1 MENSRPTRRP
11 RRMREPRHLGMPLLG
26 SPPLRNHLKPIE
38 ILSQDQLMAIH
49 EASLRLLEETGIEFM
64 GAAAR
69 SRFREAGAQ
78 VDEASGHILGA
89 SIFGHAAEEL
99 IHVFA
104 LAIRYGI
111 TADQLKD
118 TIFAFPTFSAD
129 IKFLA

>member
-1 MENSRPTRRP
+1 MVGVTEAQA
-11 RRMREPRHLGMPLLG
+11 REKG
-26 SPPLRNHLKPIE
+26 LKVRIQTSDMQSW
-38 ILSQDQLMAIH
+38 LSAKTYA
-49 EASLRLLEETGIEFM
+49 ES
-64 GAAAR
+64 AAWAKIV
-69 SRFREAGAQ
+69 